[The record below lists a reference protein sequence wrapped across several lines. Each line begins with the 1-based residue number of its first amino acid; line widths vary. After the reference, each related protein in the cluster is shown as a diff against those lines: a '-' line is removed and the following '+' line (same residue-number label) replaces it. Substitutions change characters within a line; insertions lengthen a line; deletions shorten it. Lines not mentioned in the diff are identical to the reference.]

1 MSIEQNL
8 ERIAVALEQLVKSK
22 CGTPVPAVE
31 PPVVTKKGLASKKE
45 ALAAAAPETEEAT
58 DMFASETQAE
68 PLVTLEKLSDTLKL
82 HAKALGTKLT
92 IALIKKHGADST
104 TPKINTIPTANWFV
118 CFAEAEADL
127 KKTKKV

>member
-8 ERIAVALEQLVKSK
+8 ERIAVALEEIAAQGRTATTAIAAIVK
-22 CGTPVPAVE
+22 T
-31 PPVVTKKGLASKKE
+31 TKASKPVTTAEKGRPE
-45 ALAAAAPETEEAT
+45 TETSDEVDPFAAPE
-58 DMFASETQAE
+58 AE

-82 HAKALGTKLT
+82 HAKALGTKVT

-104 TPKINTIPTANWFV
+104 TPKINTIPAANWFV